1 MIEERHLERSMPSLT
16 ASSPPEQRGELSRL
30 LLAGP
35 EARAFRDQLNRLS
48 GELGKLEDAA
58 PPSDLSASVLGALRI
73 PAGPEPSQIR
83 GRAWYAA
90 PAFRYAAAF
99 VGGLLASALLFGSGA
114 RHAAGPDVS
123 QLVGTI
129 GGHDAAGRGSPID
142 RVKVNLAQVTGAMS
156 SYQVDGQLVVELDL
170 RANQPIEVV
179 VTDAGQTV
187 HFSLG
192 SQPDAAPERVYGCCP
207 VLRTPRLGS
216 SSSCTGAGSSFTK
229 TSSGAPWGAIGED
242 FQGPNQLSDD

>member
-1 MIEERHLERSMPSLT
+1 MIEERHLELIHAELDGELT
-16 ASSPPEQRGELSRL
+16 AEQRAELSRL
-30 LLAGP
+30 LLANP
-35 EARAFRDQLNRLS
+35 EARAFRDQLNRLF
-48 GELGKLEDAA
+48 GELAKLENVA

-73 PAGPEPSQIR
+73 PAGPEPSHIR

-90 PAFRYAAAF
+90 PTFRYAAVF

-114 RHAAGPDVS
+114 RHGAGPDVS

-170 RANQPIEVV
+170 RANEPIEVV
-179 VTDAGQTV
+179 ATHAGQTV

-192 SQPDAAPERVYGCCP
+192 SQPDAAPERVLWVPSAAADTGRGVELELYGRGQLLHQDS
-207 VLRTPRLGS
+207 LRALR
-216 SSSCTGAGSSFTK
+216 
-229 TSSGAPWGAIGED
+229 GER
-242 FQGPNQLSDD
+242 SE